1 MTLTWGE
8 LRRDAEAQLRAIG
21 VSDPAA
27 EAQWMI
33 EAVSGM
39 DATEQLI
46 EATTP
51 VTHRPTAGLDAL
63 LARRAA
69 GEPVQ
74 YVLGEWSFCGLDL
87 LVDRRVLIP
96 RPETEIVAEIAIREV
111 ERLGERVGPPE
122 PWSGGLTHYV
132 VADLGTGSGALAL
145 ALAASL
151 PDAEVWATDAS
162 EDALAVA
169 RVNVAA
175 AGTIATRLRVGAGS
189 WFDGLPPAVRGRLLL
204 VVSNPPYIA
213 DHEVLPE
220 SVRDWEPAG
229 ALFSGPTGLEAIEH
243 LIATAPE
250 WLDPAGTLV
259 LELAPHQ
266 GDRAVA
272 LAHDAGFVDVSVRP
286 DLAGYQRALIAR
298 RRAD

>member
-8 LRRDAEAQLRAIG
+8 LRRDAEAQLRVIG

-111 ERLGERVGPPE
+111 ERLGERVGPPD

-169 RVNVAA
+169 RANVAA

-189 WFDGLPPAVRGRLLL
+189 WFDGLPPAARGRLLL

-259 LELAPHQ
+259 LELAPNQ

>member
-1 MTLTWGE
+1 M
-8 LRRDAEAQLRAIG
+8 G

-63 LARRAA
+63 LARRVA

-96 RPETEIVAEIAIREV
+96 RPETEIVAEIAIGEV
-111 ERLGERVGPPE
+111 ERLGERVGTPD
-122 PWSGGLTHYV
+122 PWSGGLTHYA

-145 ALAASL
+145 ALAAAL
-151 PDAEVWATDAS
+151 P
-162 EDALAVA
+162 LAA
-169 RVNVAA
+169 Q
-175 AGTIATRLRVGAGS
+175 S
-189 WFDGLPPAVRGRLLL
+189 
-204 VVSNPPYIA
+204 
-213 DHEVLPE
+213 
-220 SVRDWEPAG
+220 
-229 ALFSGPTGLEAIEH
+229 
-243 LIATAPE
+243 
-250 WLDPAGTLV
+250 
-259 LELAPHQ
+259 
-266 GDRAVA
+266 
-272 LAHDAGFVDVSVRP
+272 
-286 DLAGYQRALIAR
+286 
-298 RRAD
+298 

>member
-1 MTLTWGE
+1 MTWGE

-39 DATEQLI
+39 DTTEQLI
-46 EATTP
+46 AATMP

-111 ERLGERVGPPE
+111 ERLGERVGTPD
-122 PWSGGLTHYV
+122 PWSGGLTHYA

-145 ALAASL
+145 ALAAAL

-169 RVNVAA
+169 RANVAA

-189 WFDGLPPAVRGRLLL
+189 WFDALPPAVRGRLLL

-220 SVRDWEPAG
+220 SVLDWEPAG

-266 GDRAVA
+266 AERAVTRA
-272 LAHDAGFVDVSVRP
+272 REAGFVDVSVRP
-286 DLAGYQRALIAR
+286 DLAGHQRALIAR

>member
-1 MTLTWGE
+1 M
-8 LRRDAEAQLRAIG
+8 G
-21 VSDPAA
+21 VSDPAS

-39 DATEQLI
+39 DRAEQVL
-46 EATTP
+46 ESATP

-63 LARRAA
+63 MARRAA

-96 RPETEIVAEIAIREV
+96 RPETETVAEIAIGEV
-111 ERLGERVGPPE
+111 ERLGERVGTPD
-122 PWSGGLTHYV
+122 PWSGGLTHYA

-162 EDALAVA
+162 DLALAVA
-169 RVNVAA
+169 RANVAA
-175 AGTIATRLRVGAGS
+175 AGSIATRVRVADGS
-189 WFDGLPPAVRGRLLL
+189 WFDALPPEVRGRLLL

-213 DHEVLPE
+213 EDEVLPP
-220 SVRDWEPAG
+220 SVLEWEPAD
-229 ALFSGPTGLEAIEH
+229 ALFSGPTGLEAIEY

-266 GDRAVA
+266 ADHAIGRARE
-272 LAHDAGFVDVSVRP
+272 AGFIDVSVRP
-286 DLAGYQRALIAR
+286 DLSGHARALVAR
-298 RRAD
+298 RRADGHLDSADG